1 LDTDAERRH
10 ELAQFIQQAAC
21 SGVGLAGE
29 GDADEHG
36 PFDHSWFFFNVV
48 HEVLVVK

>member
-1 LDTDAERRH
+1 VLDADAEGGD
-10 ELAQFIQQAAC
+10 EFTQLIKEAAC
-21 SGVGLAGE
+21 GGTVLTGK

-48 HEVLVVK
+48 H